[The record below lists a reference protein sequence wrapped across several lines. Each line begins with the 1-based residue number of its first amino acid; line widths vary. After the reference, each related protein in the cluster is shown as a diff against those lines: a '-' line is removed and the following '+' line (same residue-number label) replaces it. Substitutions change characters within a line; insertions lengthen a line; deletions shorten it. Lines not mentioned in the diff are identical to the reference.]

1 MNWLII
7 TVYANLNILSHQN
20 NTPNRFF
27 RDCEKKSTSQQAAN
41 PTSSQSKIPK
51 TSIIRNLEYSKNRNY
66 LSAPSALSAP
76 INQSANFSLMGIKK
90 RERQI
95 ALSLSVGGGYLLS
108 HFRSTIGVVR
118 LNFSVR
124 NGKRWDPHAM
134 TTLVRFQC
142 ARHYWLFVAPVI
154 RLKEISGNAGLNSL
168 IEQASRISAPS
179 ALRKASGRLRPHSG
193 LLRYRLFRVGR

>member
-51 TSIIRNLEYSKNRNY
+51 TSIIRNYLRV
-66 LSAPSALSAP
+66 LSALSALSAP

-90 RERQI
+90 RERQS

-124 NGKRWDPHAM
+124 NGKRWDPHAI

-142 ARHYWLFVAPVI
+142 ARHFCGFCRTCDKVERNLWKRWL
-154 RLKEISGNAGLNSL
+154 E
-168 IEQASRISAPS
+168 
-179 ALRKASGRLRPHSG
+179 
-193 LLRYRLFRVGR
+193 LLD

>member
-51 TSIIRNLEYSKNRNY
+51 TLIIRNLEYSKNRNY
-66 LSAPSALSAP
+66 PKVPSAPGAP
-76 INQSANFSLMGIKK
+76 IYQSANFPRLGIKK

-95 ALSLSVGGGYLLS
+95 ALSLSVGGGYLLF

-124 NGKRWDPHAM
+124 NGKRWDPHAI
-134 TTLVRFQC
+134 TTLVRFQY
-142 ARHYWLFVAPVI
+142 ARHFWL
-154 RLKEISGNAGLNSL
+154 L
-168 IEQASRISAPS
+168 
-179 ALRKASGRLRPHSG
+179 PH
-193 LLRYRLFRVGR
+193 L

>member
-66 LSAPSALSAP
+66 PKVPSALSAP
-76 INQSANFSLMGIKK
+76 INQSANFSRLGIKK
-90 RERQI
+90 ESDR
-95 ALSLSVGGGYLLS
+95 LLC
-108 HFRSTIGVVR
+108 RS
-118 LNFSVR
+118 
-124 NGKRWDPHAM
+124 P
-134 TTLVRFQC
+134 
-142 ARHYWLFVAPVI
+142 
-154 RLKEISGNAGLNSL
+154 
-168 IEQASRISAPS
+168 
-179 ALRKASGRLRPHSG
+179 
-193 LLRYRLFRVGR
+193 

>member
-1 MNWLII
+1 MLRVLRVLLLI
-7 TVYANLNILSHQN
+7 
-20 NTPNRFF
+20 
-27 RDCEKKSTSQQAAN
+27 K
-41 PTSSQSKIPK
+41 
-51 TSIIRNLEYSKNRNY
+51 
-66 LSAPSALSAP
+66 AP
-76 INQSANFSLMGIKK
+76 ISQFGYKK

-124 NGKRWDPHAM
+124 NGKRWDPHAI

-168 IEQASRISAPS
+168 IEQASRIRAPS
-179 ALRKASGRLRPHSG
+179 ALRKAPGRLRPHFGASPLPPFSRG
-193 LLRYRLFRVGR
+193 AI

>member
-66 LSAPSALSAP
+66 LSAPSAPSAP
-76 INQSANFSLMGIKK
+76 INQSANFPIWAQKK
-90 RERQI
+90 E
-95 ALSLSVGGGYLLS
+95 
-108 HFRSTIGVVR
+108 
-118 LNFSVR
+118 
-124 NGKRWDPHAM
+124 
-134 TTLVRFQC
+134 
-142 ARHYWLFVAPVI
+142 
-154 RLKEISGNAGLNSL
+154 
-168 IEQASRISAPS
+168 
-179 ALRKASGRLRPHSG
+179 SGRLLCRSP
-193 LLRYRLFRVGR
+193 

>member
-1 MNWLII
+1 MC
-7 TVYANLNILSHQN
+7 S
-20 NTPNRFF
+20 
-27 RDCEKKSTSQQAAN
+27 
-41 PTSSQSKIPK
+41 
-51 TSIIRNLEYSKNRNY
+51 SIIDYKDKKFSNFTQNLSNY
-66 LSAPSALSAP
+66 RD
-76 INQSANFSLMGIKK
+76 IYKK

-124 NGKRWDPHAM
+124 NGKRWDPHAI

-142 ARHYWLFVAPVI
+142 ACHYWLFVAPVI

-168 IEQASRISAPS
+168 IEQASRIRAPS
-179 ALRKASGRLRPHSG
+179 ALRKASGRLRPHFGASPLPPFSRG
-193 LLRYRLFRVGR
+193 AI

>member
-1 MNWLII
+1 MDSRVLRVLQVLQVLRLIK
-7 TVYANLNILSHQN
+7 V
-20 NTPNRFF
+20 
-27 RDCEKKSTSQQAAN
+27 
-41 PTSSQSKIPK
+41 
-51 TSIIRNLEYSKNRNY
+51 
-66 LSAPSALSAP
+66 P
-76 INQSANFSLMGIKK
+76 ISLTFGYKK

-124 NGKRWDPHAM
+124 NGKRWDPHAI

-168 IEQASRISAPS
+168 IEQASRIRAPS
-179 ALRKASGRLRPHSG
+179 ALCKAFGRLSPCSG
-193 LLRYRLFRVGR
+193 LLHYRLFSVGRYKNHTRKLSGD